1 MKNFK
6 LSSGELHIH
15 FLAHFIAIGLVLSSP
30 TAVAAD
36 SVKGQT
42 LYLIH
47 CSGCHGEKG
56 ISINP
61 EAPNFAN
68 GEQLSQSDS
77 ALIEVI
83 RSGNNAMPAF
93 MGILQDNEI
102 LDVISYARTL
112 QW

>member
-1 MKNFK
+1 MKKFK
-6 LSSGELHIH
+6 LNSGEAHIH
-15 FLAHFIAIGLVLSSP
+15 FLAHFFAIGLVISST

-61 EAPNFAN
+61 EAPNFA
-68 GEQLSQSDS
+68 E
-77 ALIEVI
+77 
-83 RSGNNAMPAF
+83 
-93 MGILQDNEI
+93 
-102 LDVISYARTL
+102 
-112 QW
+112 